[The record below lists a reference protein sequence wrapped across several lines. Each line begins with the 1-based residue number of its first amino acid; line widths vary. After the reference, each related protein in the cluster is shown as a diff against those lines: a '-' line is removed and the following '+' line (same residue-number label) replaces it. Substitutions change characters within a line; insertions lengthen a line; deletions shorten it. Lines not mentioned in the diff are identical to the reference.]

1 MKIAYYGPMSL
12 HNLHLSYKC
21 IISLIFL
28 LNTFLLSQ
36 EISTGN
42 ILEDHDKAVEGI
54 LSDEIKKQT
63 EIINKALAK
72 QSNDV
77 LFAQAT
83 YSFLG
88 IIGTIILE
96 GNNSNPVNFIPI
108 IIGHTIVPLREMREI
123 NNSAEPKSLKKMR
136 KSRVRVNAMLGS
148 IPLIKWG
155 IVMIRTPKALFDS
168 IF

>member
-1 MKIAYYGPMSL
+1 MKHYIIILILFSTFSL
-12 HNLHLSYKC
+12 
-21 IISLIFL
+21 
-28 LNTFLLSQ
+28 TQ
-36 EISTGN
+36 EASTGN

-63 EIINKALAK
+63 KIINKSLAK
-72 QSNDV
+72 QSNEV
-77 LFAQAT
+77 LFAQAG
-83 YSFLG
+83 YSFMG
-88 IIGTIILE
+88 IVGTIILE
-96 GNNSNPVNFIPI
+96 GNNSNPANFIPI

-123 NNSAEPKSLKKMR
+123 NNSAEPESLKKMR

>member
-1 MKIAYYGPMSL
+1 MKKL
-12 HNLHLSYKC
+12 FT
-21 IISLIFL
+21 IIFM
-28 LNTFLLSQ
+28 LNICLFAQ
-36 EISTGN
+36 EASTGN

-63 EIINKALAK
+63 EIINKALTK

-96 GNNSNPVNFIPI
+96 GNNSNPANLIPI
-108 IIGHTIVPLREMREI
+108 IIGHTIVPVLEMKDIKNR
-123 NNSAEPKSLKKMR
+123 NEPESLKKMR
-136 KSRVRVNAMLGS
+136 KSRVRVNTMLGS

-155 IVMIRTPKALFDS
+155 IVLARTPKALLDS

>member
-1 MKIAYYGPMSL
+1 MKKY
-12 HNLHLSYKC
+12 
-21 IISLIFL
+21 IIVFLIFL
-28 LNTFLLSQ
+28 NAFSVAQ
-36 EISTGN
+36 EASSGN
-42 ILEDHDKAVEGI
+42 ILEDHDKAVERI

-63 EIINKALAK
+63 EIINKALAT

-88 IIGTIILE
+88 IVGTIILE
-96 GNNSNPVNFIPI
+96 GNNLNPANFIPI
-108 IIGHTIVPLREMREI
+108 IIGHTIVPVLEMKDI
-123 NNSAEPKSLKKMR
+123 NNSNEPESLKKMR
-136 KSRVRVNAMLGS
+136 KSRVRVNTMLGS

-155 IVMIRTPKALFDS
+155 IVIARTPKALLDS

>member
-1 MKIAYYGPMSL
+1 M
-12 HNLHLSYKC
+12 
-21 IISLIFL
+21 LILF
-28 LNTFLLSQ
+28 TAFSVAQ
-36 EISTGN
+36 DTSSGN

-88 IIGTIILE
+88 IVGTIILE
-96 GNNSNPVNFIPI
+96 GNNSNPANFIPI
-108 IIGHTIVPLREMREI
+108 IIGHTIVPVLEIKDI
-123 NNSAEPKSLKKMR
+123 NNSNEPESLKKMR
-136 KSRVRVNAMLGS
+136 KSRVRVNTMLGS

-155 IVMIRTPKALFDS
+155 IVIARTPKALLDS

>member
-1 MKIAYYGPMSL
+1 MKHYIIILILFSTFSL
-12 HNLHLSYKC
+12 A
-21 IISLIFL
+21 
-28 LNTFLLSQ
+28 Q
-36 EISTGN
+36 EASTGN

-63 EIINKALAK
+63 KIINKSLAK
-72 QSNDV
+72 QSNEV
-77 LFAQAT
+77 LFAQAG
-83 YSFLG
+83 YSFMG
-88 IIGTIILE
+88 IVGTIILE
-96 GNNSNPVNFIPI
+96 GNNSNPANFIPI
-108 IIGHTIVPLREMREI
+108 ILGHTIVPLREMREI
-123 NNSAEPKSLKKMR
+123 NNSAEPESLKKMR

>member
-1 MKIAYYGPMSL
+1 MK
-12 HNLHLSYKC
+12 NC
-21 IISLIFL
+21 IIILILFSTFSL
-28 LNTFLLSQ
+28 TQ
-36 EISTGN
+36 EASTGN

-63 EIINKALAK
+63 KIINKSLAK
-72 QSNDV
+72 QSNEV
-77 LFAQAT
+77 LFAQAG
-83 YSFLG
+83 YSFMG

-96 GNNSNPVNFIPI
+96 GNNSNPANFIPI

-123 NNSAEPKSLKKMR
+123 NNSAEPESLKKMR

-148 IPLIKWG
+148 IPLIKLG